1 MYKVVHMTAY
11 NTQLKSS
18 SQHVKYLKRC
28 CR

>member
-1 MYKVVHMTAY
+1 MTAY
-11 NTQLKSS
+11 NTELKSS